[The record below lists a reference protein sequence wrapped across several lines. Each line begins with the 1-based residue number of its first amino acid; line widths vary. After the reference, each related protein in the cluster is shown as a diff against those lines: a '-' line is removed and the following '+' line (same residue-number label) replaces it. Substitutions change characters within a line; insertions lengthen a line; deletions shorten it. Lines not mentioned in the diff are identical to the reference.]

1 MARLFGRRDI
11 LRGAAALCGASV
23 AASPRG
29 ALAQSARA
37 ASSAVAR
44 LEVNARP
51 IRSFD
56 PRDASHLRY
65 GALQFRSGLVLTSP
79 FRAFGGLS
87 ALRLDEKGERFLACS
102 DRANWFA
109 GRLVYDGKALSGVA
123 DVTSAPMQGP
133 DGQKIT
139 AHGWFDTESLALD
152 GHIAYVGLERVNKI
166 LRFDL
171 SEGNLLARGQLV
183 STLPHVAKLPFN
195 RGLESLVFV
204 SRTRGGA
211 GHALAGTLIAISE
224 RALDDGGH
232 IRAFLIGGA
241 MPGEFAIRHR
251 DDFDISDA
259 TLLPSG
265 SLLLL
270 ERKFSLLS
278 GLGIRIRRVPIDQ
291 LRPGAVIDGDVIFD
305 VDLGYEID
313 NMEGIDFHIEN
324 GETVLTLV
332 SDDNFSMIQR
342 TLLLQFTLVD
352 E

>member
-1 MARLFGRRDI
+1 MARLFRRRDI
-11 LRGAAALCGASV
+11 LQGAATLYGASV
-23 AASPRG
+23 LAAP
-29 ALAQSARA
+29 RA
-37 ASSAVAR
+37 ASAQPAHAAPSATAT

-56 PRDASHLRY
+56 PRDTSHVRY

-79 FRAFGGLS
+79 FRQFGGLS
-87 ALRLDEKGERFLACS
+87 ALRLDENGERFLACS
-102 DRANWFA
+102 DRAHWFA
-109 GRLVYDGKALSGVA
+109 GRLVYQGKELTGVA

-133 DGQKIT
+133 DGLKIT
-139 AHGWFDTESLALD
+139 ARGWFDTESLALD
-152 GHIAYVGLERVNKI
+152 GGSAYVGLERVNRI
-166 LRFDL
+166 LRFNMAD
-171 SEGNLLARGQLV
+171 GGLLARGQIV
-183 STLPHVAKLPFN
+183 TVPSHVAALPFN

-204 SRTRGGA
+204 PRTHSGA
-211 GHALAGTLIAISE
+211 GQTLAGTLIAISE
-224 RALDDGGH
+224 RALDTDRN

-241 MPGEFAIRHR
+241 TSGELSIRRR

-270 ERKFSLLS
+270 ERRFSLLS
-278 GLGIRIRRVPIDQ
+278 GVGIRIRRIPLALVE
-291 LRPGAVIDGDVIFD
+291 PGALLDGDVIFD

-313 NMEGIDFHIEN
+313 NMEGIDFHIAN
-324 GETVLTLV
+324 GEPVLTLI

>member
-1 MARLFGRRDI
+1 MARRFRRRDI
-11 LRGAAALCGASV
+11 LRGAAALCGAGLV
-23 AASPRG
+23 SPPRPG
-29 ALAQSARA
+29 SAQSARA
-37 ASSAVAR
+37 APSTISALA
-44 LEVNARP
+44 VNARP

-56 PRDASHLRY
+56 PRDATHVRY
-65 GALQFRSGLVLTSP
+65 GALQFRSGLVLTSS
-79 FRAFGGLS
+79 FRQFGGLS
-87 ALRLDEKGERFLACS
+87 ALRLDGKGERFLACS
-102 DRANWFA
+102 DRGNWFA
-109 GRLVYDGKALSGVA
+109 GRLVYDGKDLAGVK

-152 GHIAYVGLERVNKI
+152 GAVAYVGLERVNKI

-171 SEGNLLARGQLV
+171 ADGDLLARGQAV
-183 STLPHVAKLPFN
+183 GVPSSMASLPFN
-195 RGLESLVFV
+195 RGLEALVFV
-204 SRTRGGA
+204 PRTRSGEGQ
-211 GHALAGTLIAISE
+211 ALAGTLIAISE
-224 RALDDGGH
+224 RALDRNGD
-232 IRAFLIGGA
+232 IRAFLIGGTA
-241 MPGEFAIRHR
+241 PGEFSIRHR

-278 GLGIRIRRVPIDQ
+278 GLGIRIRRIAIADV
-291 LRPGAVIDGDVIFD
+291 RPGALIDGEVIFD

-313 NMEGIDFHIEN
+313 NMEGIDCHVAN
-324 GETVLTLV
+324 GETVLTLI

>member
-1 MARLFGRRDI
+1 MARRFGRRDI
-11 LRGAAALCGASV
+11 LRGAAALCGAGLM
-23 AASPRG
+23 ASPRE
-29 ALAQSARA
+29 ASAQSGRE
-37 ASSAVAR
+37 ASSAIAR
-44 LEVNARP
+44 LEVKARQ

-87 ALRLDEKGERFLACS
+87 ALRLDEKGERFIACS
-102 DRANWFA
+102 DRAHWFA

-123 DVTSAPMQGP
+123 DVISAPMQGP

-139 AHGWFDTESLALD
+139 ARGWFDTESLALD
-152 GHIAYVGLERVNKI
+152 GRIAYVGLERVNKI

-171 SEGNLLARGQLV
+171 AEGDLLARGQIV
-183 STLPHVAKLPFN
+183 GAPPHVARLPFN

-204 SRTRGGA
+204 SRAHSGA
-211 GHALAGTLIAISE
+211 GQALAGTLIAISE
-224 RALDDGGH
+224 RALDDDGH
-232 IRAFLIGGA
+232 IRAFLIGGPA
-241 MPGEFAIRHR
+241 PGEFSIRHR

-278 GLGIRIRRVPIDQ
+278 GLGIRIRRVPIAQ
-291 LRPGAVIDGDVIFD
+291 VRPGALIDGDVIFD

-324 GETVLTLV
+324 GETVLTLI